1 MIASIGNYDYIV
13 DWEFQTDGVIR
24 VKVSIYLS
32 IYLWPPSRFFP
43 SIHGARKRSLANA
56 QRISSSNSSKPRT
69 LNRRRQDSSIIIV
82 TCFDQCFWQVGSSGI
97 VMVKA
102 TPMSSIEN
110 ATTDGLG
117 DEEMYGTLVSE
128 NTIGIHHDHFLTF
141 YLDVDV
147 DGVNNTFV
155 EGKLVRR
162 KVPAGASPR
171 RSYWGVEM
179 CPARTEGEGRFRV
192 DLNNPSEYTVMNPGK
207 KTRLGNAVGYRV
219 VPGNPIASL
228 MDPDDPPQRRA
239 AFTENQVGFFNFLR
253 NP

>member
-1 MIASIGNYDYIV
+1 MV
-13 DWEFQTDGVIR
+13 R
-24 VKVSIYLS
+24 
-32 IYLWPPSRFFP
+32 
-43 SIHGARKRSLANA
+43 
-56 QRISSSNSSKPRT
+56 
-69 LNRRRQDSSIIIV
+69 
-82 TCFDQCFWQVGSSGI
+82 QVGSSGI

-110 ATTDGLG
+110 ATTDNAV
-117 DEEMYGTLVSE
+117 DEEEMYGTLVSE
-128 NTIGIHHDHFLTF
+128 NTIGINHDHFLTF

-162 KVPAGASPR
+162 KVPAGMSPR

-179 CPARTEGEGRFRV
+179 CPAHTEEEGRIRV
-192 DLNNPSEYTVMNPGK
+192 YLNNPSEYTVVNPAK

-228 MDPDDPPQRRA
+228 MDPNDPPQLRA
-239 AFTENQVGFFNFLR
+239 AFTENQVGGWFSC
-253 NP
+253 NPKTLKP